1 MNKFFTV
8 MCLVM
13 LSAGLLLAGVE
24 LTPLW
29 EMSAAQEMLPNWFDT
44 DNLTRGFAYGKVG
57 ENDRL
62 FVVSRNG
69 GSFIY
74 ILDAAT
80 GDSVGMLDNTGIT
93 GGIYHVSDVAVSD
106 DGVVFVCNLAIGG
119 EFKIY
124 KWTDEAAVPEVA
136 ITADGTDR
144 RLGDKIS
151 AMGSLADNSF
161 VLYAASAANNEIL
174 KFTTSDNG
182 ATFDLEVID
191 IGTNG
196 GSASVGPIP
205 GMTDFYY
212 NATGLNPKKFDS
224 TGADLGTIPG
234 SVVSTGSNSIRY
246 ITTKLD
252 AEYIA
257 TFQYGTDNENARIV
271 KVPEGDLAAA
281 ETYTI
286 TPSLGANANANGSG
300 DVAVQDNGDG
310 TFTVFV
316 LSTNNGLGAYL
327 LEIIPVLT
335 IAEARVDMDGD
346 FVPDLLDQ
354 KVTVRGYITTPNYS
368 SSGSQ
373 YYMQDATGGVQLYNG
388 GLALD
393 LNFGDEV
400 QVTGF
405 VDQYRGSTEI
415 VDFTEG
421 GFTVLSTGNEVEPKE
436 ITIADLGEDVE
447 SQLILLQNV
456 WMVDPSQ
463 WPEEGSNG
471 NVDITDGT
479 DTTYIFIDRDT
490 DLDGWTPPQ
499 GMLNIEFIVDQYTY
513 SEPANDGY
521 SLRGTFREGI
531 MPVITE
537 EPEEL
542 IPLWSKAQ
550 ATGNMPSYFS
560 TSSYTRGMAYGK
572 VNGEDRVYVVTR
584 FGPHRI
590 VIHDA
595 LTGDSLGVIPK
606 PPQAE
611 GVGLFHL
618 NCVDVSDDGIIFA
631 SNMSLGSDT
640 NHPFRVY
647 RWDSETA
654 EAQTAISYDAG
665 LGRMG
670 DMFSVYG
677 SASDNSL
684 TIYAGVANSNK
695 FVRFTTADNG
705 MTFTPEVIEIEGG
718 SFGTLP
724 NVAEMADGTMYVK
737 SYGRPLVHLDASGA
751 VVDTVSTTVVGTG
764 GSKIKAFSYNESQML
779 MVYYPDLGGAGSA
792 ENCAVIDVTEGA
804 AGAEIVALSGSI
816 GSTANGNGTGSV
828 DVMHVMDD
836 THVFF
841 VMGTNNGVA
850 AFTNDDDFVI
860 AMLDTMFFGDTQ
872 NVLVNPF
879 GAGYIAGTNE
889 YNDIGKYQRFDFKAG
904 DELVAAKFYFGYKN
918 IVDTP
923 DSIWMVVKSVAE
935 NGAPDSMLASAVT
948 TTDMLD
954 TTGMGNTFF
963 LDAPLMVE
971 GPVFIGFEWKQG
983 DDEFAVF
990 SDADGEGDGEN
1001 RAWERFED
1009 SSYNDF
1015 LTTLNPDYSWG
1026 IDVDLWI
1033 AAYYKEAV
1041 GTGVISSDESAA
1053 PETFVLSQNYPNP
1066 FNPTTRFSVNLQRTT
1081 DVRISVFNTLGQ
1093 EVSVVYDGQ
1102 LTAGIHNFEFD
1113 AKDMASGVYFYRLK
1127 GADVTAVKRMI
1138 LLK

>member
-8 MCLVM
+8 MCLIL
-13 LSAGLLLAGVE
+13 LSASFLFAGV
-24 LTPLW
+24 TPLW
-29 EMSAAQEMLPNWFDT
+29 ENSAAQETMPGWFDNA
-44 DNLTRGFAYGKVG
+44 NLTRGFAYGKVG
-57 ENDRL
+57 ENDWL
-62 FVVSRNG
+62 FVVSRDG

-80 GDSVGMLDNTGIT
+80 GDSIGMLDNTGVT

-119 EFKIY
+119 EFKVY
-124 KWTDEAAVPEVA
+124 KWTDETAAPEVA

-161 VLYAASAANNEIL
+161 ALYAASASSNEVL
-174 KFTTSDNG
+174 KFTTADNG

-191 IGTNG
+191 VGTTG
-196 GSASVGPIP
+196 GSASVGAIP
-205 GMTDFYY
+205 GITDFYY
-212 NATGLNPKKFDS
+212 NATGINPKKFDA
-224 TGADLGTIPG
+224 TGADLGTVSG

-246 ITTKLD
+246 ITTKSG
-252 AEYIA
+252 AEYFV
-257 TFQYGTDNENARIV
+257 TFQYGAGNENARIV
-271 KVPEGDLAAA
+271 KVPDGNLAAA
-281 ETYTI
+281 ESYTV

-300 DVAVQDNGDG
+300 DVAVKDNGDG

-335 IAEARVDMDGD
+335 IAEARVDADGD

-354 KVTVRGYITTPNYS
+354 KVTVRGYVTTPNYS

-373 YYMQDATGGVQLYNG
+373 FYMQDETGGVQLYNG
-388 GLALD
+388 GIILD

-405 VDQYRGSTEI
+405 VDHYRGSTEI
-415 VDFTEG
+415 VDFADG
-421 GFTVLSTGNEVEPKE
+421 GFTLLSTGNDVEPKE

-447 SQLILLQNV
+447 SQLVLINNV
-456 WMVDPSQ
+456 WLVDPAQ
-463 WPEEGSNG
+463 WPNEGSNG

-490 DLDGWTPPQ
+490 DLDGWIPPE
-499 GMLNIEFIVDQYTY
+499 GMLNIVSIVDQYT
-513 SEPANDGY
+513 SSDPANDGY
-521 SLRGTFREGI
+521 SLRGTFSEGFI
-531 MPVITE
+531 PVITE
-537 EPEEL
+537 EPEQL
-542 IPLWSKAQ
+542 ITLWSKAQ

-560 TSSYTRGMAYGK
+560 TSSYTRGMAYGN

-590 VIHDA
+590 VIHNA

-611 GVGLFHL
+611 GVGMFHL
-618 NCVDVSDDGIIFA
+618 NCVDVSDDGIIFV
-631 SNMSLGSDT
+631 SNMSLGSDAT
-640 NHPFRVY
+640 HPFRVY

-654 EAQTAISYDAG
+654 EAQTVISYDAG

-684 TIYAGVANSNK
+684 TIYAGVNSSNK
-695 FVRFTTADNG
+695 FVRFTTMDNG
-705 MTFTPEVIEIEGG
+705 LTFTPEVIEIEGG

-737 SYGRPLVHLDASGA
+737 SYGKPLVHLDASGE
-751 VVDTVSTTVVGTG
+751 VVDTVSTSVVGTG
-764 GSKIKAFSYNESQML
+764 GSKIKSVSHDDGHYL
-779 MVYYPDLGGAGSA
+779 MVYYPDLGGAGGA
-792 ENCAVIDVTEGA
+792 ENCAIVDVTEGA
-804 AGAEIVALSGSI
+804 ASAKIIAVSGSV
-816 GSTANGNGTGSV
+816 GSVTNGNGTGSV
-828 DVMHVMDD
+828 DVMHAMDD
-836 THVFF
+836 TYVFF

-850 AFTNDDDFVI
+850 AFTNNENFVI
-860 AMLDTMFFGDTQ
+860 ASLDTMFFGDTQ
-872 NVLVNPF
+872 NVLANPY
-879 GAGYIAGTNE
+879 GIGYITGTNE
-889 YNDIGKYQRFDFKAG
+889 YNDIGKYQRFDFKEG
-904 DELVAAKFYFGYKN
+904 DKLVAAKFFFGYKN

-923 DSIWMVVKSVAE
+923 DTLWMVVKTVAE

-948 TTDMLD
+948 TTDQLD
-954 TTGMGNTFF
+954 TTGMGNAFF
-963 LDAPLMVE
+963 LDTPVMVD

-983 DDEFAVF
+983 DDEFAILA
-990 SDADGEGDGEN
+990 DADGEGDGEN

-1009 SSYNDF
+1009 GDYNDF
-1015 LTTLNPDYSWG
+1015 QTTLNPNFSWG

-1033 AAYYKEAV
+1033 AAYYKKAV
-1041 GTGVISSDESAA
+1041 GTGVLTMNSNAA
-1053 PETFVLSQNYPNP
+1053 PETYVLSHNYPNP
-1066 FNPTTRFSVNLQRTT
+1066 FNPTTRFSVNLQKTS

-1093 EVSVVYDGQ
+1093 EVSVLHDGQ
-1102 LTAGIHNFEFD
+1102 LTVGIHNFEFD
-1113 AKDMASGVYFYRLK
+1113 AKEMASGVYFYRVK
-1127 GADVTAVKRMI
+1127 GSNISAVKRMI